1 MPGCLPGY
9 IFSVRL
15 FDMISPQTSFT
26 SSTTAF
32 IDKLNEARPEPYSKE
47 FYKRLFDDIFIELSD
62 DKCDPEVIAQALL
75 DSITEAI
82 DYHYDAVYRYQ
93 LIQHKLFPS
102 TMSEEKDLE
111 DKEEKQAPEITE
123 DQEDPFS
130 RN

>member
-1 MPGCLPGY
+1 MSPGY

-32 IDKLNEARPEPYSKE
+32 IEKINEARPEPYSKE
-47 FYKRLFDDIFIELSD
+47 FYKKLFDDIFTDLSD
-62 DKCDPEVIAQALL
+62 DNCDPEVIAQAMS

-93 LIQHKLFPS
+93 LLQHKLFPS
-102 TMSEEKDLE
+102 TMGKEKELVDE
-111 DKEEKQAPEITE
+111 EEKQATKISDDLIDTWT
-123 DQEDPFS
+123 

>member
-1 MPGCLPGY
+1 MPPGY

-32 IDKLNEARPEPYSKE
+32 IEKLNEARPEPYSKE
-47 FYKRLFDDIFIELSD
+47 FYKRLFDDIFTDLSD
-62 DKCDPEVIAQALL
+62 DNCDPEVIAQALF

-82 DYHYDAVYRYQ
+82 DYHYDAIYRYQ

-102 TMSEEKDLE
+102 TMAEQKELV
-111 DKEEKQAPEITE
+111 DKEEDQATDVSDELIDTWT
-123 DQEDPFS
+123 

>member
-1 MPGCLPGY
+1 
-9 IFSVRL
+9 
-15 FDMISPQTSFT
+15 MISPQTSFT

-32 IDKLNEARPEPYSKE
+32 IENLNSARPEPYSKE
-47 FYKRLFDDIFIELSD
+47 FYKRLFDDIFTDLSD
-62 DKCDPEVIAQALL
+62 ERCDPEVVAQALL

-102 TMSEEKDLE
+102 TMSEVKDLE
-111 DKEEKQAPEITE
+111 DKEEKQAPEISE
-123 DQEDPFS
+123 DLEDPFS